1 MTVRPHAPPANIVD
15 FLLDAVC
22 MVDAQGCYVFVSA
35 AFERIFGY
43 APDEVIGRPMI
54 DLVHPEDRER
64 TLQAASEIMS
74 GESKTGFENRY
85 VRKDGKIVHIM
96 WSARWSEADQLR
108 VAVARDIS
116 ARKMAE
122 LRQAALYAISEA
134 AHATHGMVSLFRRIH
149 EIIDG
154 LLPARNFFV
163 ALYDREHG
171 ELSFPY
177 FVDERS
183 PTPPPRALDSGAL
196 SVQVISSGKTLLLTP
211 ESPAR
216 RDRIGIVDGKDASY
230 WLGVPLGGAAGTIG
244 ALVVQSYSGGA
255 QYHEQD
261 RGLLQFVSTQIAD
274 AIERKRLQ
282 TRLQH
287 IALYDP
293 LTELPN
299 RPLLHDRIGTALARA
314 RREQG
319 LLAVLYLDLD
329 GFKQINDTLGHG
341 GGDQVLQVAAQRI
354 TRCLRS
360 SDTVA
365 RIGGDEFVVLL
376 ERIALAGHAER
387 VAEKVRA
394 ALIEPFEVQG
404 RTMQIRASIG
414 IAIFPQHGATQK
426 ELLLHADEA
435 MYCAKKAGGNRM
447 HLKLASAPDLRPT
460 PA

>member
-22 MVDAQGCYVFVSA
+22 MVDAQGCFVFVSA

-43 APDEVIGRPMI
+43 APHEVIGRPMLE
-54 DLVHPEDRER
+54 LVHPEDREG
-64 TLQAASEIMS
+64 TLQAAREIMS
-74 GESKTGFENRY
+74 GQSKTGFENRY
-85 VRKDGKIVHIM
+85 VRKDGQVVYIM

-108 VAVARDIS
+108 VAVARDITP
-116 ARKMAE
+116 RKMTE
-122 LRQAALYAISEA
+122 LRQVALYAISEA
-134 AHATHGMVSLFRRIH
+134 AHSAQDMPSLFRRIH
-149 EIIDG
+149 QIIDG

-163 ALYDREHG
+163 ASYDREHG

-183 PTPPPRALDSGAL
+183 PPPPPRALDAGLL
-196 SVQVISSGKTLLLTP
+196 STQVIRGGKALLLTP
-211 ESPAR
+211 DSPAQG
-216 RDRIGIVDGKDASY
+216 DRIGMIDGKDASY
-230 WLGVPLGGAAGTIG
+230 WLAVPLAGAAGTIG

-255 QYHEQD
+255 QVQEHD
-261 RGLLQFVSTQIAD
+261 RDLLHFVSTQVAD

-282 TRLQH
+282 TRLEQ

-293 LTELPN
+293 LTGLPN
-299 RPLLHDRIGTALARA
+299 RPLLHDRLGTAMARA
-314 RREQG
+314 RREHG

-329 GFKQINDTLGHG
+329 GLKQVNDSLGHAA
-341 GGDQVLQVAAQRI
+341 GDELLKVAAQRM
-354 TRCLRS
+354 TGCLRS

-376 ERIALAGHAER
+376 ERIALADHAEL
-387 VAEKVRA
+387 VAGKLRA
-394 ALIEPFEVQG
+394 ELMQPLAMEGAGL
-404 RTMQIRASIG
+404 QIRASIG

-426 ELLLHADEA
+426 ALLQRADEA
-435 MYCAKKAGGNRM
+435 MYRAKKAGGDRV
-447 HLKLASAPDLRPT
+447 HTAPADADPG